1 VNTYKIHPQ
10 GNKLIKRENLHT
22 IGATKINTERKYA
35 HVSSKKEE
43 RKEGNESMEE
53 TQGKLEKFPL
63 SAARARAE
71 VEARERIRGEKRRK
85 GRDERG
91 TLYSSSTPYS
101 SSESRESRS
110 LQAA

>member
-1 VNTYKIHPQ
+1 M
-10 GNKLIKRENLHT
+10 
-22 IGATKINTERKYA
+22 
-35 HVSSKKEE
+35 SSKKEE

-53 TQGKLEKFPL
+53 NKGKLEKFPL

-101 SSESRESRS
+101 SSESLESRS
-110 LQAA
+110 FQAA